1 MSASPAPSSTGFVT
15 VLGRISTL
23 LAAAGLAAAVA
34 MAGLAMAVGD
44 ATMARIASATA
55 LPPMITWALE
65 QRRLLALL
73 GLLLSLLFLAASW
86 GVLRR
91 REWARLAFIA
101 FLAITAVLNFVTL
114 PLVGQLFDMVR
125 EMFPQEMLGTAE
137 GQEFLAQLRTSRFV
151 SVATAVLTAVAF
163 ALLHAWVAWKL
174 CVAEVRAEFRG
185 ATRHP

>member
-1 MSASPAPSSTGFVT
+1 MSAAPAPSSTGFVT

-23 LAAAGLAAAVA
+23 LAAAGLAAALA
-34 MAGLAMAVGD
+34 MAGLAMAIGD
-44 ATMARIASATA
+44 PTVAGLVSATP
-55 LPPMITWALE
+55 LPPMVSWALE

-91 REWARLAFIA
+91 QEWARRAFIA
-101 FLAITAVLNFVTL
+101 FLAITAVLNFATL

-125 EMFPQEMLGTAE
+125 DMFPQDMLGSAD
-137 GQEFLAQLRTSRFV
+137 GQEFLAKLQTSRLV
-151 SVATAVLTAVAF
+151 SVVSAVLTAVAF

-174 CVAEVRAEFRG
+174 CVDEVRAEFGG
-185 ATRHP
+185 AGAP